1 LIIMPVR
8 IGLLA
13 LSAVLIAVQPSAA
26 KDKAKSPPAEQ
37 FLCEGIFGADTTDA
51 RLREHFGA
59 DNVVTGTIYGPE
71 GMELLGTTIYPDD
84 PTRKMEV
91 LWYDE
96 ENLAYPS
103 NIDLS
108 PSQVAPGGVRVGMSI
123 DEVEA
128 LNGQPFKLGGF
139 WWDYG
144 GYAWIEVGNL
154 FEPDPNCHVGY
165 RFSPADDYP
174 ETIDTTS
181 VAGDIELNSDMP
193 LLDEIGTRV
202 THVSV
207 GYPWP
212 DHIPLPEY

>member
-1 LIIMPVR
+1 MPVR

-13 LSAVLIAVQPSAA
+13 LSAVLIAVLPSAA
-26 KDKAKSPPAEQ
+26 KDKVESAPAEQ
-37 FLCEGIFGADTTDA
+37 FLCEGLFGADTTEA
-51 RLREHFGA
+51 RLRAHFGA

-71 GMELLGTTIYPDD
+71 GIEMLGTTIYPDD
-84 PTRKMEV
+84 PARKMEI
-91 LWYDE
+91 LWADE
-96 ENLAYPS
+96 ENLAFPN

-108 PSQVAPGGVRVGMSI
+108 PSHIAPGGVQVGMRI
-123 DEVEA
+123 DDVEA
-128 LNGQPFKLGGF
+128 LNGQSFKLGGF

-144 GYAWIEVGNL
+144 GYAWIEAGNL
-154 FEPDPNCHVGY
+154 LERDPLCHVSY

-181 VAGDIELNSDMP
+181 VAGDTTLDSDLP

-202 THVSV
+202 TNVSV

-212 DHIPLPEY
+212 DHIALPEY